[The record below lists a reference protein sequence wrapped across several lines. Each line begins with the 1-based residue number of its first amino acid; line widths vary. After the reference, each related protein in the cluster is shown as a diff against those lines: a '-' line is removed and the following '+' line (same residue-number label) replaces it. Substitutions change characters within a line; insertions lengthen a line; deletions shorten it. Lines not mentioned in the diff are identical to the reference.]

1 MWPDYEKPNNLKD
14 LYKRF
19 NIYERD
25 INNFEKV
32 FLKENEYILI
42 DNAEQEIFFDD
53 AEREIDDWWAAPNTG
68 HNVTVVKVTRIT
80 T

>member
-1 MWPDYEKPNNLKD
+1 MWPEDIKRSNNLKD

-25 INNFEKV
+25 ITNFEKV

-42 DNAEQEIFFDD
+42 DNAEQELHSWRSHLPTAYD
-53 AEREIDDWWAAPNTG
+53 
-68 HNVTVVKVTRIT
+68 VTVVKVTRIT

>member
-1 MWPDYEKPNNLKD
+1 MWPEDIKSNNLKD

-25 INNFEKV
+25 MEFKKV
-32 FLKENEYILI
+32 FSK
-42 DNAEQEIFFDD
+42 EIFFDD

>member
-1 MWPDYEKPNNLKD
+1 MWPEDIKRSNNLKD

-25 INNFEKV
+25 MEFKKV
-32 FLKENEYILI
+32 FSK
-42 DNAEQEIFFDD
+42 EIFFDD
-53 AEREIDDWWAAPNTG
+53 AEREIDDWWTAPNTG
-68 HNVTVVKVTRIT
+68 HSVTVVKVTRIT

>member
-25 INNFEKV
+25 MEFKKV
-32 FLKENEYILI
+32 FSK
-42 DNAEQEIFFDD
+42 EIFFDD

-68 HNVTVVKVTRIT
+68 NNVTVVKVTRIT

>member
-1 MWPDYEKPNNLKD
+1 MWPEDIKRSNNLKD

-25 INNFEKV
+25 ITNFEKV

-42 DNAEQEIFFDD
+42 DNAEQELHSWRNHLPTAYD
-53 AEREIDDWWAAPNTG
+53 
-68 HNVTVVKVTRIT
+68 VTVVKVTRIT
-80 T
+80 I